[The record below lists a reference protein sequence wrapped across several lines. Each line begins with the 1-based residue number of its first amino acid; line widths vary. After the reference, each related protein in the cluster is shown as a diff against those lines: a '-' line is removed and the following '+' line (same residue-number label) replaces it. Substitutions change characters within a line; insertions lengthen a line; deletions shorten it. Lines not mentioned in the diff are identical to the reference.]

1 MAHGTASRPSADARF
16 GPVGWEDHPW
26 VPSYDS
32 SLLSRR
38 QQAALPATYQAAV
51 PVAIADLDFAV
62 NGAVAA
68 DAEDAAAAIVRLDT
82 YVSSVLGEDDI
93 VPMRSVLLRS
103 ESAASSQIENLTV
116 GARQLALAEL
126 GAKASHNAQLVAHNV
141 EAMDAAVR
149 LSQRLDAEAILAMHK
164 VLLRDRPNQAGSW
177 RDQQVWIGSSSVS
190 PAGAAFVPPHH
201 DRVPGAIA
209 DLVKFL
215 ARDDLPVLVHAAI
228 AHAQFE
234 TIHPFIDGNGR
245 TGRALL
251 HAHLRNKQLVRRVT
265 IPVSAGLLV
274 DTQAYFQA
282 LTAYRQG
289 DVESIVSQLAG
300 ASIRAAG
307 LGRWLVDQLA
317 GIRGEWLGRLPS
329 RAGSAGRRL
338 ASVLIGQPAVDAAFV
353 GERLGVSAT
362 AARRAIDQA
371 VAAGILTET
380 SDRKRNRVWIAG
392 EALAVLDE
400 FSDRAGRRI

>member
-1 MAHGTASRPSADARF
+1 MPG
-16 GPVGWEDHPW
+16 
-26 VPSYDS
+26 YDV

-38 QQAALPATYQAAV
+38 QQAAMPSTYQAAV
-51 PVAIADLDFAV
+51 PVDIAPLDFAV

-82 YVSSVLGEDDI
+82 YVSSVFGEDDI
-93 VPMRSVLLRS
+93 APMRSVLLRS

-126 GAKASHNAQLVAHNV
+126 GATASHNAKLVAQNV
-141 EAMDAAVR
+141 AAMDAAVR
-149 LSQRLDAEAILAMHK
+149 LSERLDAEAILSMHK
-164 VLLRDRPNQAGSW
+164 VLLRDRPDQAGRW
-177 RDQQVWIGSSSVS
+177 REQQVWIGASGVS

-201 DRVPGAIA
+201 DRVPAAIA
-209 DLVKFL
+209 DLVQFL
-215 ARDDLPVLVHAAI
+215 ARNDLPVLVHAAI

-234 TIHPFIDGNGR
+234 TIHPFVDGNGR

-265 IPVSAGLLV
+265 IPVSAGLLA
-274 DTQAYFQA
+274 DTNAYFKA

-289 DVESIVSQLAG
+289 DIEPIVSQLAA

-317 GIRGEWLGRLPS
+317 DVRDGWLKRLPS
-329 RAGSAGRRL
+329 RTGSAGRRL
-338 ASVLIGQPAVDAAFV
+338 ASILVGQPAVNVTFV
-353 GERLGVSAT
+353 VERLGVSAT

-371 VAAGILTET
+371 IAAGLLVET
-380 SDRKRNRVWIAG
+380 SDRKRNRVWIAR
-392 EALAVLDE
+392 EALAVFDE
-400 FSDRAGRRI
+400 FSDRAGRRV

>member
-1 MAHGTASRPSADARF
+1 
-16 GPVGWEDHPW
+16 
-26 VPSYDS
+26 
-32 SLLSRR
+32 
-38 QQAALPATYQAAV
+38 
-51 PVAIADLDFAV
+51 
-62 NGAVAA
+62 
-68 DAEDAAAAIVRLDT
+68 
-82 YVSSVLGEDDI
+82 
-93 VPMRSVLLRS
+93 
-103 ESAASSQIENLTV
+103 
-116 GARQLALAEL
+116 
-126 GAKASHNAQLVAHNV
+126 
-141 EAMDAAVR
+141 
-149 LSQRLDAEAILAMHK
+149 
-164 VLLRDRPNQAGSW
+164 
-177 RDQQVWIGSSSVS
+177 VS

-329 RAGSAGRRL
+329 RAGSAGRRI

>member
-1 MAHGTASRPSADARF
+1 M
-16 GPVGWEDHPW
+16 
-26 VPSYDS
+26 
-32 SLLSRR
+32 
-38 QQAALPATYQAAV
+38 PAIYQAAV
-51 PVAIADLDFAV
+51 PVAIAELDFAV
-62 NGAVAA
+62 SGPVAA

-82 YVSSVLGEDDI
+82 YVSSVFGGDDI
-93 VPMRSVLLRS
+93 APMRSVLLRS

-141 EAMDAAVR
+141 ETMDAAVR
-149 LSQRLDAEAILAMHK
+149 LSERLDAEAILAMHK
-164 VLLRDRPNQAGSW
+164 VLLRDRPNQAGRW

-190 PAGAAFVPPHH
+190 PSGAAFVPPHH

-209 DLVKFL
+209 DLVTFL
-215 ARDDLPVLVHAAI
+215 ARDDLPVLMHAAI

-251 HAHLRNKQLVRRVT
+251 HAHLRSKQLVRRVT

-274 DTQAYFQA
+274 DTQAYFEA

-289 DVESIVSQLAG
+289 DVELIVSQLAD

-317 GIRGEWLGRLPS
+317 EIREEWLGRLPS

-338 ASVLIGQPAVDAAFV
+338 ASMLIGQPAVDAAFI

-362 AARRAIDQA
+362 ATRRAIDQA

-380 SDRKRNRVWIAG
+380 SDRKRNRIWIARD
-392 EALAVLDE
+392 AIAVLDE
-400 FSDRAGRRI
+400 FSDRAGRRV